1 MPRALRLR
9 SMATSTSTTTTL
21 AAPQS
26 LLAER
31 NARAAA
37 ACPEHK
43 DSTPMKV
50 FYLASSILL
59 PPLAVAIKTGDPCET
74 VISLGWWILGVIPG
88 MAHALIVTFGDTRC
102 SCAPGAAMAVPP
114 GQRIDEAAATQFAR
128 SSRSASSD
136 WGAASVVVVDV
147 EVAMLRKRGAVVRI
161 SRAA

>member
-1 MPRALRLR
+1 
-9 SMATSTSTTTTL
+9 MATSTSTTTTL

-31 NARAAA
+31 DARAAA
-37 ACPEHK
+37 ARPEHK
-43 DSTPMKV
+43 DSAPMKV

-114 GQRIDEAAATQFAR
+114 GQRIDEAAATQMAR
-128 SSRSASSD
+128 SSVPAGNSITAAGAPVAATSFAPIASS
-136 WGAASVVVVDV
+136 GAP
-147 EVAMLRKRGAVVRI
+147 
-161 SRAA
+161 AATAAAPTAGRVI

>member
-1 MPRALRLR
+1 
-9 SMATSTSTTTTL
+9 MATSTSTTTTL

-31 NARAAA
+31 DERAAA
-37 ACPEHK
+37 ARPEHK
-43 DSTPMKV
+43 DSVPLKA

-128 SSRSASSD
+128 SSVPAGAS
-136 WGAASVVVVDV
+136 GAPAATAAAPTAGRVV
-147 EVAMLRKRGAVVRI
+147 
-161 SRAA
+161 